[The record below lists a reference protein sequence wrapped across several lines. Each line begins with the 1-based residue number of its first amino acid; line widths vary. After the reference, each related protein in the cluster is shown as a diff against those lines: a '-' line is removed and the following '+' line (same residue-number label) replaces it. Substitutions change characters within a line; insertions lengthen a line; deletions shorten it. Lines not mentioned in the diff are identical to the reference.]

1 MIRQSEFDWS
11 TPDIVWVCELYKVE
25 EKSEVVRYF
34 RGLDEEAEDMRVTQA
49 QIDNDEKLLDQLT
62 ATGFRLVREKR
73 VKRRKIHKYIMSGGR
88 VLEDCSYVPGTEIPV
103 IPYFAKRW
111 IVDGIERCMGH
122 VRLAKDAQRLSNMLM
137 SWLAE
142 IASRFD
148 IEKPIVTPEQMQ
160 GWATMW
166 AQDNIKKFPY
176 LFLNAQTDS
185 EGNVIPGSATPQAY
199 TKSPQIPP
207 AMAALMQMAEQAL
220 QDLLGNQQAGE
231 QLQPNLS
238 GKAVELIQNRLD
250 MQVFIY
256 MSNFAK
262 YMKRCGEV
270 WLSMMKDIVVE
281 KSRTMKVVDKQ
292 GDSGQAV
299 MNEPAYDK
307 ESGEETLG
315 NDLTKANMEVTTDV
329 GPSSTSRRAATVRA
343 LTGMLQLT
351 QDPEIQQVLSA
362 MAMLNMEGEGI
373 SEVRDYFRAK
383 LVRMGAVKPTEEE
396 TEQMAA
402 EEQANAQKP
411 PDAQTQYL
419 LSAAEEASA
428 GAAKDRA
435 ATVETL
441 ASANLK
447 NAQADKTVAETV
459 GTHQN
464 TQIAGVEALRG
475 IVQPDLGS
483 PAS

>member
-1 MIRQSEFDWS
+1 
-11 TPDIVWVCELYKVE
+11 
-25 EKSEVVRYF
+25 
-34 RGLDEEAEDMRVTQA
+34 
-49 QIDNDEKLLDQLT
+49 
-62 ATGFRLVREKR
+62 
-73 VKRRKIHKYIMSGGR
+73 
-88 VLEDCSYVPGTEIPV
+88 
-103 IPYFAKRW
+103 
-111 IVDGIERCMGH
+111 
-122 VRLAKDAQRLSNMLM
+122 
-137 SWLAE
+137 
-142 IASRFD
+142 
-148 IEKPIVTPEQMQ
+148 
-160 GWATMW
+160 MW

-262 YMKRCGEV
+262 FMKRCGEV

-292 GDSGQAV
+292 GDSSQAV
-299 MNEPAYDK
+299 MNEPSYDK

-428 GAAKDRA
+428 GATKDRA